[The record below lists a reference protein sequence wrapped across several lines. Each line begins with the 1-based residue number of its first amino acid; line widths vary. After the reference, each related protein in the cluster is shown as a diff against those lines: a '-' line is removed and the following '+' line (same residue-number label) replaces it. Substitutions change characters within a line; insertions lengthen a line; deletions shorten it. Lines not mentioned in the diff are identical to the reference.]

1 MVVNVL
7 SFVAIIM
14 VAYVL
19 GKLVSKVKMPQ
30 ILGWLIAGMIFG
42 PHLVGIVDQ
51 NIINQEWYKITIK
64 LFETFAGVMIG
75 SEIVFKRLKAYGKQL
90 TVITLFE
97 SVGTFVI
104 VSLIFGIVFM
114 ITGAPLYLALIFGG
128 IALATAPAPA
138 LSIINEFK
146 TEGPVTDTLIPVAAI
161 DDVVAIFVFFT
172 IITVISSVLGTSSS
186 GAGITVLMTLL
197 PFVIGIVTGLAASF
211 IINKVKDKKANL
223 GIMILFLVISLVIG
237 LLLDKLIGADIGINY
252 LLLGMSFSAT
262 LANLIKEEMLDD
274 ILKLYNP
281 ILTLS
286 FLIVIV
292 NLGTPLDYTL
302 IAGAGLFTFVYIISR
317 AIGKIG
323 GSYLGGKVS
332 NADSNV
338 TKYLGFTL
346 LPHSG
351 VSLVFAGIAAT
362 TLISVGNVSETI
374 IATITAAAIINE
386 IIAVILAKQGF
397 KWANEIQISPQSHNE

>member
-146 TEGPVTDTLIPVAAI
+146 TEGPVTDTLIPVAVI
-161 DDVVAIFVFFT
+161 DDVVAIVVFFT

-252 LLLGMSFSAT
+252 LLVGMSFSAT

-397 KWANEIQISPQSHNE
+397 KWANEIKISPQSHNE

>member
-1 MVVNVL
+1 MIVNVL

-292 NLGTPLDYTL
+292 NLGMPLDYTL